1 MDLCIKGSGSME
13 RNMGGEFLNGEVAKY
28 TKALFKMDK
37 CMAKENS
44 TSLGQKVNTQASS
57 KMVLKQMELYKLNME
72 GTQENSNMEKCTIKM
87 VDLLGLIIRFILVDF
102 SMDNFMDQGN

>member
-1 MDLCIKGSGSME
+1 
-13 RNMGGEFLNGEVAKY
+13 MGGEFLNGEVVKY
-28 TKALFKMDK
+28 IKALFKMDK

>member
-1 MDLCIKGSGSME
+1 MLEIGRLIILKGWVNKHIRMDLCIKGSGSME

-44 TSLGQKVNTQASS
+44 TSLGQKVNT
-57 KMVLKQMELYKLNME
+57 
-72 GTQENSNMEKCTIKM
+72 
-87 VDLLGLIIRFILVDF
+87 
-102 SMDNFMDQGN
+102 